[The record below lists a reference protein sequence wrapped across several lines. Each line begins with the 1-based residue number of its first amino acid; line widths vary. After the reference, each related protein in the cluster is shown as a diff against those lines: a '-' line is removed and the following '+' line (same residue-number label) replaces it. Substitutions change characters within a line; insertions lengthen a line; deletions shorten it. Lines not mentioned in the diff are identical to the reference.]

1 MSALI
6 KKQSIIGIALSIFIW
21 SCVQASDA
29 EQSYAI
35 KGAGAVSC
43 ERYVTALK
51 EKSNEYI
58 AFSGWID
65 GYVTSFNQFKPET
78 FDMVPWQ
85 STLLLTQALGRYC
98 KTNLE
103 TRFFNAL
110 TIMLQTLDKN
120 RLQKR
125 SEVVKI
131 RSSNKTLLIY
141 KDVVK
146 RIQAELNKNN
156 SSNIEVDGIFGKG
169 TEAELRRFQKQ
180 KNIAVTGIPSQLTL
194 QILFR

>member
-1 MSALI
+1 MSAFI
-6 KKQSIIGIALSIFIW
+6 KIQRIIGMTLSLFIW
-21 SCVQASDA
+21 SYAQASDV

-51 EKSNEYI
+51 EKSEEYI

-65 GYVTSFNQFKPET
+65 GYITSVNQFKPET

-98 KTNLE
+98 EKNIE
-103 TRFFNAL
+103 ARFFNAL
-110 TIMLQTLDKN
+110 TLMLRTLGEK
-120 RLQKR
+120 RLKKR
-125 SEVVKI
+125 SEIVKI
-131 RSSNKTLLIY
+131 RSNNKTLLIY
-141 KDVVK
+141 KDVIK
-146 RIQAELNKNN
+146 LMQAQLNKNN
-156 SSNIEVDGIFGKG
+156 SANIKVDGIYSKD

-180 KNIAVTGIPSQLTL
+180 NKIAVTGIPNQLTL
-194 QILFR
+194 QMLFR